1 MDSNINEVLELENVS
16 KLGNRND
23 EASPSTSA
31 PLPDNDSRVRLEN
44 TGCFFQ
50 GLTGIGGIFFLIGLF
65 VILFALSKDGFDHN
79 FNLLAGIL
87 CASTG
92 AGMIVA
98 SMIGN
103 VLLAS
108 EANTYEIK
116 KHLKLL
122 NPQSSSESNSTKG

>member
-23 EASPSTSA
+23 EASPSTSTS
-31 PLPDNDSRVRLEN
+31 LQDNDSRVSREN
-44 TGCFFQ
+44 TGCFFVISTAI
-50 GLTGIGGIFFLIGLF
+50 GAGILVLGLF
-65 VILFALSKDGFDHN
+65 VILFALSKDGFDDN

-98 SMIGN
+98 SMIGK

-122 NPQSSSESNSTKG
+122 NLQSSSESNSTKG